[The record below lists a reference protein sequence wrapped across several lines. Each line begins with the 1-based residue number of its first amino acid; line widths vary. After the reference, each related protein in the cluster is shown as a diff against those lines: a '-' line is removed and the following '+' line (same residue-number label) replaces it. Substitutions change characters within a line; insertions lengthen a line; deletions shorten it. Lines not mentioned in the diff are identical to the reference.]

1 MKAETP
7 AGEIADAS
15 VVLAHGVVTKLS
27 IIADATSQHCD
38 NAHTAGILISHVKTI
53 VALIFAGSL
62 ATPEVV
68 RAIRLI

>member
-1 MKAETP
+1 MKTQTL

-38 NAHTAGILISHVKTI
+38 NAHTVGILISRLRTI
-53 VALIFAGSL
+53 VALVFAGSL